1 MTTFVSSLNEIS
13 TVEFLVST
21 VSIDSIS
28 ESLLPSNKFL
38 SRLIE
43 TTGPS
48 IVLILPISARLI
60 CGMNSNVIRSTSN
73 LKLDGTINSATLGC

>member
-1 MTTFVSSLNEIS
+1 MTTLVSSLNEMF

-28 ESLLPSNKFL
+28 EFLLPSNSSLFL
-38 SRLIE
+38 FIE

-48 IVLILPISARLI
+48 SVLILPISAKLI
-60 CGMNSNVIRSTSN
+60 SGMNSNVIRSTSN
-73 LKLDGTINSATLGC
+73 LKLNGAINSATLGC